1 MAPSSIYT
9 DGVIE
14 ARTGREL
21 FGIERLDAV
30 LAARRRSAPQAIAE
44 AVLEACRAYSGGN
57 LTDDCAVVVISVEPA
72 PRVNC
77 RQRRRS

>member
-1 MAPSSIYT
+1 VRAELPVGGAVVIYT

-30 LAARRRSAPQAIAE
+30 LAASAPSAPQAIAE
-44 AVLEACRAYSGGN
+44 AVIEACRAYSGGN
-57 LTDDCAVVVISVEPA
+57 LTDDCAVVVIK
-72 PRVNC
+72 R
-77 RQRRRS
+77 